1 MRRIPILPL
10 LGGLM
15 TLTSTSCSFDY
26 RPESAFTGDYELA
39 NGCLLDVQLDSA
51 TASCSSEGIEV
62 DASLDGDKLVFTKIA
77 ITETVTQTE
86 CWLERT
92 CTETYSGSGTR
103 SKDASSLYDGRLSV
117 LSGEWA
123 GKLTRQTKCSVEK
136 PASGAP
142 KYCSSSTD
150 DVVYTF
156 SAKIDFHNAEITWEA
171 DSGAKGSFKGEET
184 KGGIR
189 VAETF
194 YKRVEEPGS

>member
-1 MRRIPILPL
+1 MRPFITPL
-10 LGGLM
+10 LCGLIS
-15 TLTSTSCSFDY
+15 LASASCSFDY

-39 NGCLLDVQLDSA
+39 DGCLLAVQLDSA
-51 TASCSSEGIEV
+51 SASCSSEGIEV
-62 DASLDGDKLVFTKIA
+62 EATLDGDKLVFSTIA
-77 ITETVTQTE
+77 VTETVTQTE

-92 CTETYSGSGTR
+92 CTETYAGLGTR
-103 SKDASSLYDGRLSV
+103 TTDTSSLYDGRLSV
-117 LSGEWA
+117 LAGEWE
-123 GKLTRQTKCSVEK
+123 GKLTRQTSCSVSK

-142 KYCSSSTD
+142 TYCGASTD

-156 SAKIDFHNAEITWEA
+156 TAKIDYHNAEIAWEA